1 MRNPHL
7 RPLPEL
13 ALQVRSLGGADA
25 ALYLVGGAVRDWLLE
40 RPIGDLDFVLPQ
52 GAIAFA
58 RRVADALNAAF
69 FVLDAERDVARVI
82 VHKGPERTPLF
93 LDFAAFRGANLEEDL
108 RARDFTINA
117 MAIDPFQPE
126 RLHDPT
132 HGLQDLKDKIVRVCY
147 PDAFRDDPIRVLRAV
162 RLAVQL
168 EFKMDPETQRRL
180 RDDATLLAR
189 STPERQR
196 DELIRMLAHPKAD
209 SALRVAAALDALP
222 VIWPEIRL
230 LKDVALFPDRPMPGW
245 DYALATVHYVH
256 RLMQTLSREHNPEA
270 SANFALGM
278 VSWLLGRYRR
288 QLAEHW
294 TTRLHPYRDVR
305 PLVVWAAVYHAWG
318 MTQVRPVATAHGW
331 QYPGYAE
338 HSARAAEARGQALRL
353 SRAEVRRLVR
363 VVRYHIEPL
372 HFAEDETALDDR
384 AIHRFFRAAGEAG
397 IDAVFIALA
406 SVLARYGLT
415 PPHDLWERH
424 VRVARRLLEAWWERY
439 DQVIEPPTLLRGD
452 EVQQILGIPAG
463 PMVGLALRAL
473 QEAQAAGEIH
483 SPEDA
488 TQWLKAWYQG
498 YRSRDERGH
507 TAPLAR

>member
-1 MRNPHL
+1 MRNPHV

-13 ALQVRSLGGADA
+13 ALHVRSLRGGDA

-40 RPIGDLDFVLPQ
+40 RPIGDLDFVVPQ

-93 LDFAAFRGANLEEDL
+93 LDFAAFRGASLEEDL

-117 MAIDPFQPE
+117 MALDPFQPE

-132 HGLQDLKDKIVRVCY
+132 RGLQDLKDKIVRACY
-147 PDAFRDDPIRVLRAV
+147 PDAFRDDPIRILRAV

-168 EFKMDPETQRRL
+168 GFKMDPETQRRL
-180 RDDATLLAR
+180 RADAELIAH
-189 STPERQR
+189 SPPERQR
-196 DELIRMLAHPKAD
+196 DELLRILAHPKAD
-209 SALRVAAALDALP
+209 GALRVAAALGALAG
-222 VIWPEIRL
+222 IWPEIEPL
-230 LKDVALFPDRPMPGW
+230 QATTLFPERPMSGW
-245 DYALATVHYVH
+245 DYALATAHYVH
-256 RLMQTLSREHNPEA
+256 RLMQTLRREHNPET

-294 TTRLHPYRDVR
+294 ATRLHPYREVR

-318 MTQVRPVATAHGW
+318 MTQVRPVATASRW
-331 QYPGYAE
+331 PYPGYAE
-338 HSARAAEARGQALRL
+338 RSARAAEARGQALRL

-363 VVRYHIEPL
+363 IVRYHIEPL
-372 HFAEDETALDDR
+372 HFAEDEAALDDR

-397 IDAVFIALA
+397 IDAVFVALA

-452 EVQQILGIPAG
+452 DVQQILGIPPG

-473 QEAQAAGEIH
+473 QEAQAAGEVH

-488 TQWLKAWYQG
+488 ARWLKAWHQG
-498 YRSRDERGH
+498 RRPRDARGH
-507 TAPLAR
+507 AAPLAR